1 VKEKKKDKGKKTLE
15 TQRKKNKLA
24 FNILTSAAKKM
35 RSCNT
40 VIPLLDNRTQVLF
53 EENKFAVFTGY
64 YLFCNHTM
72 EQE

>member
-1 VKEKKKDKGKKTLE
+1 
-15 TQRKKNKLA
+15 
-24 FNILTSAAKKM
+24 M